1 MNHFFFA
8 SIIVITT
15 FLVMDNKA
23 LAQKGNSPD
32 QDERRENEALARDPI
47 ALDATKRLSTQQAEL
62 EKMRKLLPTG
72 EVEKDWKVLQAVSE
86 IEKKEK
92 EIVAM
97 ESKLKK
103 VKSDASKIQKRFGDA
118 QLSLQKA
125 KATDAADSNRP
136 KKRNGK

>member
-62 EKMRKLLPTG
+62 EKMRKLFPTG

-103 VKSDASKIQKRFGDA
+103 VKCDASKIQKRFGDA

-136 KKRNGK
+136 KKKNGK